1 MLIGFRVENWKS
13 YSDPAELN
21 LVASRERRGRASLS
35 SVDGFRSLKVLPTAA
50 IYGGN
55 ASGKTSLFQALDFL
69 RNFIVLGVGVGEPVP
84 VAPFRLDPKLQAS
97 PTSFEVTFLANG
109 IVYQLLANVSRDNVH
124 SESLWV
130 MKDKHD
136 PILVYSREGG
146 NYEFGEGAFSEPE
159 RTEFVAKGTRAN
171 QLFINAAAQQ
181 SVAEIMGAYAWFRD
195 SLALVGVSSQNRSLV
210 LYYTRP
216 NFLEFA
222 SATLSSLDTG
232 IDSISGDEVDVDSL
246 PLPKEVL
253 SSLAVSD
260 NPSEQRSMV
269 LRMEQSGDYPSDMF
283 FIDRDEGGIRARRLV
298 TKHRNS
304 EGRLVPFSLALESS
318 GSRRL
323 VELMPM
329 LFDLLGGFE
338 DSKRVYVVDELDRC
352 LHSMLTSKL
361 VDGFLRT
368 CGPTSHRQLLFTTQ
382 DLLLMDQSVLR
393 RDEMFITERDG
404 EGRSSLV
411 RLDEY
416 EGLRPDLDLLKSYLD
431 GRFGGVPMFR
441 DDIGGE

>member
-1 MLIGFRVENWKS
+1 MLINFRVENWKS
-13 YSDPAELN
+13 YSASAELS
-21 LVASRERRGRASLS
+21 LVSSRERRGRTSLS

-55 ASGKTSLFQALDFL
+55 ASGKTSLFQALGFL
-69 RNFIVLGVGVGEPVP
+69 RDLVVMGVGVGETIRVT
-84 VAPFRLDPKLQAS
+84 PFRLDPKLLAA
-97 PTSFEVTFLANG
+97 PTSFEATFLADET
-109 IVYQLLANVSRDNVH
+109 VYQLLADVSRDEVL
-124 SESLWV
+124 SESLWI
-130 MKDKHD
+130 MKDKRE
-136 PILVYSREGG
+136 PSLIYSREGDKF
-146 NYEFGEGAFSEPE
+146 EFGADAFSEPE

-181 SVAEIMGAYAWFRD
+181 NLSEVAGPYEWFKD
-195 SLALVGVSSQNRSLV
+195 SLTLVGVSSQNRSLG

-222 SATLSSLDTG
+222 SATLSNLDTG
-232 IDSISGDEVDVDSL
+232 IESISGYEVDVDAL
-246 PLPKEVL
+246 PLSKEAL
-253 SSLAVSD
+253 STLMAAD
-260 NPSEQRSMV
+260 NPTDKRSMV

-283 FIDRDEGGIRARRLV
+283 FIDRDTEGIRARRLV

-304 EGRLVPFSLALESS
+304 EGRLVPFSLSLESS

-338 DSKRVYVVDELDRC
+338 DSKKVYVVDELDRC
-352 LHSMLTSKL
+352 FHSMLTSKL
-361 VDGFLRT
+361 IDGFLHT
-368 CGPTSHRQLLFTTQ
+368 CGPASRRQLLLTTQ

-393 RDEMFITERDG
+393 RDEMFIAERDG
-404 EGRSSLV
+404 NGRSALV

-441 DDIGGE
+441 DDVRG